1 MNNKRLI
8 FNLEAEQAVLGSCLI
23 DKEAVFLSMET
34 LKVDDFYRGDNKIIF
49 EAITNLFNTE
59 QQIDII
65 TVKEELTSM
74 KKYENVGGLE
84 YLSYLTDSVPLIS
97 NVEKYIKIIK
107 EYSIRR
113 NLIQISNEII
123 DNGQDISISTEELLT
138 LAEKRIYEISNGTLK
153 KTYRI
158 IKDIMLDSIK
168 EIEELQN
175 RGRKIAGLSSGF
187 YDLDRKI
194 SGLKKSNLIILA
206 ARPGMRKI
214 STSCKYCSKR
224 S

>member
-8 FNLEAEQAVLGSCLI
+8 FSLEAEQAVLGSCLI

-214 STSCKYCSKR
+214 SISCKDCSKC

>member
-8 FNLEAEQAVLGSCLI
+8 FSLEAEQAVLGSCLI

-84 YLSYLTDSVPLIS
+84 YLSYL
-97 NVEKYIKIIK
+97 K
-107 EYSIRR
+107 E
-113 NLIQISNEII
+113 
-123 DNGQDISISTEELLT
+123 
-138 LAEKRIYEISNGTLK
+138 
-153 KTYRI
+153 
-158 IKDIMLDSIK
+158 
-168 EIEELQN
+168 
-175 RGRKIAGLSSGF
+175 
-187 YDLDRKI
+187 
-194 SGLKKSNLIILA
+194 
-206 ARPGMRKI
+206 
-214 STSCKYCSKR
+214 
-224 S
+224 

>member
-8 FNLEAEQAVLGSCLI
+8 FSLEAEQAVLGSCLI

-138 LAEKRIYEISNGTLK
+138 LS
-153 KTYRI
+153 
-158 IKDIMLDSIK
+158 
-168 EIEELQN
+168 
-175 RGRKIAGLSSGF
+175 
-187 YDLDRKI
+187 
-194 SGLKKSNLIILA
+194 LIHI
-206 ARPGMRKI
+206 
-214 STSCKYCSKR
+214 
-224 S
+224 